1 MRENCIPLP
10 YTSAAV
16 WFQWRG
22 TPGCPPDTKLCH
34 TRAFCSLQTSL
45 HPTWASR
52 DRPPSLPLYLQP
64 YMIIPHYYPSSARV
78 SRHAK
83 LRSDMF
89 PPVINAPVYCPTLL
103 PAACVELLLP
113 WRWWA
118 PVQVNWK
125 LLSEVSETQ
134 QLCWSAESCSFRSHP
149 LPWLLKEFWQP
160 ISPDSS
166 HMGCSLSV
174 TDRCTLL
181 ILLMNWLPL

>member
-1 MRENCIPLP
+1 MKENCIPLT

-78 SRHAK
+78 SRHTK
-83 LRSDMF
+83 LRSDTF
-89 PPVINAPVYCPTLL
+89 PPVINAPIYCPTLL

-113 WRWWA
+113 RRWWT

-134 QLCWSAESCSFRSHP
+134 LRADQQRATPKGLTHSRDSWRNSDKQYLHMYFLSHRP
-149 LPWLLKEFWQP
+149 M
-160 ISPDSS
+160 
-166 HMGCSLSV
+166 H
-174 TDRCTLL
+174 TY
-181 ILLMNWLPL
+181 